1 MPHERPPATAQAEH
15 TRAWA
20 VVRLVLGLA
29 QRGGT
34 VVSLILLICTGITT
48 GSLTAVLL
56 TSLCTTVSVLLF
68 GGRRTGR

>member
-1 MPHERPPATAQAEH
+1 
-15 TRAWA
+15 
-20 VVRLVLGLA
+20 VLGLA